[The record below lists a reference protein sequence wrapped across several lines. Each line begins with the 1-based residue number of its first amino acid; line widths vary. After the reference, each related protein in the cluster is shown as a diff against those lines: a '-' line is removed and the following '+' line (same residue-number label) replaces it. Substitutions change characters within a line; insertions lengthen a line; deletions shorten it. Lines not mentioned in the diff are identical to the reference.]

1 MLMALRTLE
10 QQGKVVRSGDRR
22 HAHIAGVRVR
32 LAVSGGRLIATH
44 IPCMPP
50 VPERSPE
57 LRKAAAM
64 DLSLPSG
71 GGAGRHGSDRS
82 LRSEGGGAR
91 NHRFLTPGQKEK
103 DVIDDRSGR
112 IPPQLIPR
120 RAIMGSSRVD
130 IAR

>member
-71 GGAGRHGSDRS
+71 GGPGATAATGPYEAKAAAQEITDFL
-82 LRSEGGGAR
+82 LRAKKRKMSSTTGPEGYLL
-91 NHRFLTPGQKEK
+91 N
-103 DVIDDRSGR
+103 
-112 IPPQLIPR
+112 
-120 RAIMGSSRVD
+120 
-130 IAR
+130 